1 MKGSTV
7 SSLGS
12 LGDRTIRI
20 KLEFL
25 DLIFYPLIIIRDCF
39 SDRLRVA
46 ADAQS
51 GAIDCSWVSLHPII
65 NRQELD
71 GVQSNLQREG
81 RSR

>member
-1 MKGSTV
+1 MKGSSV

-25 DLIFYPLIIIRDCF
+25 DLIFYPLIVIRNCF

-46 ADAQS
+46 ADAQEWS
-51 GAIDCSWVSLHPII
+51 DRLQLGLTS
-65 NRQELD
+65 
-71 GVQSNLQREG
+71 SND
-81 RSR
+81 